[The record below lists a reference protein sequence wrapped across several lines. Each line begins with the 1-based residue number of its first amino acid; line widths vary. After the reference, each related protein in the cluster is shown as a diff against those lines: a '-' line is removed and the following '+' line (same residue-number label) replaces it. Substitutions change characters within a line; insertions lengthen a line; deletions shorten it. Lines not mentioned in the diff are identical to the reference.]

1 MYRDFL
7 AAVGCIRFM
16 ISMETTFR
24 YHRPPPPPSRVVL
37 LSLFLTLLAAT
48 LLLVDL
54 GSPALWEDEAE
65 TALVARVAQTT
76 GMPGPW
82 DGVHLVTQQE
92 GRDALRVPADTT
104 ARVDAR
110 AAPHPRW
117 IWTWHPWLQHYLAAA
132 SFAVFGPSAW
142 AARLPFA
149 LVALVSV
156 PLFFGW
162 RLFVWRDRPERLVL
176 ATGAGLLYVLSTTFL
191 FYSRQCRYYPLLLL
205 GAIVSLWCYQRL
217 EQPSV
222 WNGDDDDDDA
232 ERGRAA
238 PAVGLGIGLA
248 VVFYANPLSGLAFAA
263 GLVLHAGLTW
273 RLQRAG
279 RGAGDIV
286 RWRVGPFLAGLAVF
300 GLLAAPWV
308 GLTALSDVRGPTRG
322 SAETLLLGISQLW
335 RFQYVVLPAVL
346 WPALGWL
353 AWRERRARG
362 EIVLLATISLSL
374 LLVVPFLAPL
384 GTARYLL
391 PAFPLAVA
399 AVAELLARLAVKS
412 AALATGLGLVLV
424 ATNICQALPA
434 VPFWLVSPGH
444 AYADREA
451 RWRDKLAWH
460 GRPDAPLLRFLADPG
475 GPRGGPVT
483 ALAAAIEAL
492 PRPPR
497 LIVSGYAWD
506 ALRFRLG
513 VSARPAGR
521 SDGSVRRLADTPVVP
536 PDLQRRAREHLGLP
550 AVDPDRVDVI
560 IPRRGWP
567 APQPDPAMNPDFV
580 EIVLDVADNAYENI
594 PDQTARRL
602 SSAPLPPLRL
612 YVRRT
617 LLDEEP
623 DGSLA
628 REGSVL

>member
-1 MYRDFL
+1 
-7 AAVGCIRFM
+7 
-16 ISMETTFR
+16 
-24 YHRPPPPPSRVVL
+24 VL
-37 LSLFLTLLAAT
+37 LGLCLTLLAAP

-65 TALVARVAQTT
+65 TALVARVAQIT

-92 GRDALRVPADTT
+92 GLDALMVPADSTS
-104 ARVDAR
+104 RVDAGDSLR
-110 AAPHPRW
+110 PRW

-149 LVALVSV
+149 LVGLASV
-156 PLFFGW
+156 PLFFAW
-162 RLFVWRDRPERLVL
+162 RVAVWRDRPERLRL
-176 ATGAGLLYVLSTTFL
+176 AMGAGLLYVLSITFL
-191 FYSRQCRYYPLLLL
+191 LFSRQCRYYPLLFL
-205 GAIVSLWCYQRL
+205 GAIVSLWCYQHLCRT
-217 EQPSV
+217 SV
-222 WNGDDDDDDA
+222 WNGEYDDESEA
-232 ERGRAA
+232 RGRVA
-238 PAVGLGIGLA
+238 PAAGVGIGLA

-273 RLQRAG
+273 RLLSER
-279 RGAGDIV
+279 RGAGDV
-286 RWRVGPFLAGLAVF
+286 LRRRVGPFLAGLALFVV
-300 GLLAAPWV
+300 LAAPWI

-322 SAETLLLGISQLW
+322 LAATLLLGISQLW

-353 AWRERRARG
+353 AWRDRRVRG
-362 EIVLLATISLSL
+362 EIVLLATVSLSL
-374 LLVVPFLAPL
+374 LVLVPFLAPM

-399 AVAELLARLAVKS
+399 AVAELLARLATQS
-412 AALATGLGLVLV
+412 AAVAVGLGLILV

-434 VPFWLVSPGH
+434 APFWLASPEH

-475 GPRGGPVT
+475 GPHDGPVT
-483 ALAAAIEAL
+483 ALVAAIEAL

-497 LIVSGYAWD
+497 LIVAGYAWD
-506 ALRFRLG
+506 ALRFHLG
-513 VSARPAGR
+513 VAVGPAER
-521 SDGSVRRLADTPVVP
+521 SDGSFRRLTGTPVVP
-536 PDLQRRAREHLGLP
+536 PDLQRQAREHLGLP
-550 AVDPDRVDVI
+550 PVDPDRIDVI

-567 APQPDPAMNPDFV
+567 APQPDPAANPDFV
-580 EIVLDVADNAYENI
+580 EMVLDVADNAYENI

-617 LLDEEP
+617 LLDQEP
-623 DGSLA
+623 DASLA
-628 REGSVL
+628 REERVP